1 MNSVMRKRPTIHD
14 VARLADVSIKT
25 VSRVINAEPNVQRD
39 TRNRVLVAVEKLGY
53 SPNVAARGLSGQR
66 SYAIGLVY
74 QDPQEFSYIKQVLG
88 GALAACEQAG
98 YSLLLR
104 PITEPENSL
113 LDTIRDFV
121 RQSSLEGIVLPVPL
135 ADSRDVQML
144 LEDLSVPIA
153 QISPREL
160 NPNFIQ
166 VFADDEDASHSITS
180 LVLEQGHT
188 RVGFIKGIDSHG
200 ATGLRLAGFERA
212 CREYGVTIDK
222 ELVVSGY
229 FDFESGRMAAHHLFD
244 QADPPSAIIASND
257 DMAAGVLFE
266 ARERNISVPEDVSV
280 VGFDDTPLAQ
290 RIWPPLTTVRQPIH
304 QMVKTA
310 VDRLIK
316 AATGV
321 SVDDEP
327 ARFSCD
333 VVIRKSTQ
341 VR

>member
-1 MNSVMRKRPTIHD
+1 M
-14 VARLADVSIKT
+14 
-25 VSRVINAEPNVQRD
+25 
-39 TRNRVLVAVEKLGY
+39 
-53 SPNVAARGLSGQR
+53 
-66 SYAIGLVY
+66 
-74 QDPQEFSYIKQVLG
+74 
-88 GALAACEQAG
+88 
-98 YSLLLR
+98 
-104 PITEPENSL
+104 
-113 LDTIRDFV
+113 
-121 RQSSLEGIVLPVPL
+121 
-135 ADSRDVQML
+135 
-144 LEDLSVPIA
+144 
-153 QISPREL
+153 
-160 NPNFIQ
+160 
-166 VFADDEDASHSITS
+166 
-180 LVLEQGHT
+180 LEQGHT
-188 RVGFIKGIDSHG
+188 RVGLLKELIHG

-212 CREYGVTIDK
+212 CREYGVTVDR

-229 FDFESGRMAAHHLFD
+229 FDFESGRMAARHLFD

-333 VVIRKSTQ
+333 VVIRQSTQ

>member
-25 VSRVINAEPNVQRD
+25 VSRVINAEPNVQQD

-104 PITEPENSL
+104 PITEPENRFL
-113 LDTIRDFV
+113 ETIRDFV

-200 ATGLRLAGFERA
+200 ATGLRLL
-212 CREYGVTIDK
+212 D
-222 ELVVSGY
+222 LS
-229 FDFESGRMAAHHLFD
+229 ES
-244 QADPPSAIIASND
+244 
-257 DMAAGVLFE
+257 
-266 ARERNISVPEDVSV
+266 
-280 VGFDDTPLAQ
+280 
-290 RIWPPLTTVRQPIH
+290 
-304 QMVKTA
+304 
-310 VDRLIK
+310 
-316 AATGV
+316 
-321 SVDDEP
+321 
-327 ARFSCD
+327 
-333 VVIRKSTQ
+333 
-341 VR
+341 